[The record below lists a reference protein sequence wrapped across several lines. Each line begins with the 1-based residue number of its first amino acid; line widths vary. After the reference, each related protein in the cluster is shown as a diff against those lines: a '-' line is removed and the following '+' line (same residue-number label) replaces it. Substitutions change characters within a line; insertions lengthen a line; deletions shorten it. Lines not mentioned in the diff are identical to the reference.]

1 MSNSDLNA
9 KQITLMF
16 GGSWTFLIFAIWGGL
31 LFNQISNNPSA
42 LALWNAGHYLIILGT
57 FLGFVLLIAFFTAP
71 AAVAAYASEAKGY
84 KPLPWFLLGL
94 LCSWGAVLGGIAMP
108 SKYFRF

>member
-16 GGSWTFLIFAIWGGL
+16 GGGWTLLIFAIWGGL
-31 LFNQISNNPSA
+31 LFNQMSDNSSA
-42 LALWNAGHYLIILGT
+42 LALWNVGDYLIIVGS
-57 FLGFVLLIAFFTAP
+57 FLLFFLLIAFFTAP

-94 LCSWGAVLGGIAMP
+94 LCYWGAVLGVIAMP